1 MKLIPFLTSALF
13 CLWGASALFPAGC
26 EKRSDEV
33 VVGVSNDNPEM
44 KAAREEAV
52 KRFPEF
58 LAAFDKRKIG
68 DAFAV
73 KVGFPVRNSTE
84 HEYMWILVRKI
95 QGDVLSGTLESEPVN
110 DVGLKYRDEVSANR
124 ADIHDW
130 MYAAKGKEPVGGFQS
145 EVLRKLQKEQGR

>member
-1 MKLIPFLTSALF
+1 VKFKPFLASALF
-13 CLWGASALFPAGC
+13 CLGGASALVPAGC
-26 EKRSDEV
+26 ERRSDEV

-58 LAAFDKRKIG
+58 LAAFNKRKIG

-95 QGDVLSGTLESEPVN
+95 QGHVLSGTLESEPVS

-130 MYAAKGKEPVGGFQS
+130 MYAAKGEEPVGGFQS
-145 EVLRKLQKEQGR
+145 EVLRKLQKEQGK